1 VTPPP
6 RSVATISTTD
16 PHLITEE
23 PSMADPVCETCGR
36 PLASTHEH
44 RRRGVRPVAVAVL
57 VVIGCLAFTLASV
70 GVWVRR
76 NVADTDVWRERSAAI
91 IDDPAV
97 QEPLA
102 AWMTRQLMLLIDPE
116 TLFEEALPERGRLLA
131 RPLAGAV
138 EDFVRERVERFVAS
152 DRFQTLWVEANAL
165 AHQTVVK
172 VLRGESDVV
181 GARGDRVVINLVP
194 IINEALADL
203 GEASPELF
211 GRTFDIP
218 EVQVGDVPDAVITRI
233 ERTFDVQLDGNFGQF
248 TVYDRGQ
255 LQALQDGVEQARRLL
270 VVLILVTVVALPLAL
285 WWSTRRRRTLLQI
298 LAGLAI
304 GLALIRRLAIRGQE
318 EGLEAI
324 RVEGVRGAAAVAS
337 GQFVDPL
344 LAITRTMLVG
354 LALVA
359 AVALLSGPYPWAVRI
374 RRTVADLGRAAGRG
388 GAAVG
393 ERAAGAEWVRAHRSA
408 LQVGGVVVA
417 VLALIVLDLS
427 FLGLAVLVALLG
439 AYEAVLHGVPGDVR
453 TT

>member
-1 VTPPP
+1 
-6 RSVATISTTD
+6 
-16 PHLITEE
+16 
-23 PSMADPVCETCGR
+23 
-36 PLASTHEH
+36 
-44 RRRGVRPVAVAVL
+44 
-57 VVIGCLAFTLASV
+57 VI
-70 GVWVRR
+70 
-76 NVADTDVWRERSAAI
+76 
-91 IDDPAV
+91 
-97 QEPLA
+97 
-102 AWMTRQLMLLIDPE
+102 
-116 TLFEEALPERGRLLA
+116 
-131 RPLAGAV
+131 
-138 EDFVRERVERFVAS
+138 
-152 DRFQTLWVEANAL
+152 
-165 AHQTVVK
+165 
-172 VLRGESDVV
+172 
-181 GARGDRVVINLVP
+181 
-194 IINEALADL
+194 
-203 GEASPELF
+203 
-211 GRTFDIP
+211 
-218 EVQVGDVPDAVITRI
+218 
-233 ERTFDVQLDGNFGQF
+233 
-248 TVYDRGQ
+248 
-255 LQALQDGVEQARRLL
+255 
-270 VVLILVTVVALPLAL
+270 ALPLAL